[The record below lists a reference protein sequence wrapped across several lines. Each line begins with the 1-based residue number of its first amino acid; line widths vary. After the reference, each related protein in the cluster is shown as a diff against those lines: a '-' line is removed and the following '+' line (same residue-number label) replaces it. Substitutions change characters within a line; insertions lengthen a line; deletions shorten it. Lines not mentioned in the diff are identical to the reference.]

1 MKAFCPSIVSSK
13 SNRKLVQRVGQ
24 ASPLVSC
31 IDHNSTK
38 NSLLGNENSFTM
50 NGGGYVGGFFIGVH
64 MPPRIPRACRKRG
77 CAGTTTD
84 SSGYCDKHRGEGWV
98 QHQRGLSRHQRGYG
112 SKWDAIRARIL
123 KRDNHLC
130 QNCLR
135 NGRAVEARTVDHI
148 IPKAHGGT
156 DADSNLQSLC
166 WPCHKAKTARER
178 IN

>member
-1 MKAFCPSIVSSK
+1 MSVASSLEYICPHESHAPAVSVD
-13 SNRKLVQRVGQ
+13 VQVQ
-24 ASPLVSC
+24 PQTV
-31 IDHNSTK
+31 
-38 NSLLGNENSFTM
+38 
-50 NGGGYVGGFFIGVH
+50 
-64 MPPRIPRACRKRG
+64 
-77 CAGTTTD
+77 
-84 SSGYCDKHRGEGWV
+84 SGYCDKHRGEGWV

-178 IN
+178 LN

>member
-1 MKAFCPSIVSSK
+1 MPS
-13 SNRKLVQRVGQ
+13 L
-24 ASPLVSC
+24 
-31 IDHNSTK
+31 
-38 NSLLGNENSFTM
+38 
-50 NGGGYVGGFFIGVH
+50 
-64 MPPRIPRACRKRG
+64 IPRACRKSG

-166 WPCHKAKTARER
+166 WP
-178 IN
+178 